1 MVRGSLLTW
10 ALTAALGMLLHACAE
25 PTPSPTA
32 PSAPKVTFQD
42 VRYDFGVADQ
52 GAKVTHTYRFRNTG
66 GLDLNVDNLRTS
78 CGCAAAVTSART
90 LPPGGEGAI
99 EVVFDTTD
107 SLGDQSRTITV
118 YSNDPAQ
125 PVSTLTLSGRVDA
138 DVAVDP
144 PRLYVGHVIRGQ
156 TASNSVRIVGAAAA
170 ASVETRGNVIAG
182 TFSPAP
188 PGGGS
193 RRLQVAVKQDAPLGK
208 FEETVALHTG
218 NQRHPLLTVPITGIV
233 DGDVV
238 VSPAQLSFGVT
249 APGAGASLM
258 LGLHNRGKQPVHI
271 RAVHLTP
278 AVGVAAVTTVR
289 DGEDY
294 RVTVTLSAGL
304 HPGKISGTL
313 DVDTDHPEQ
322 PHILVPFSARVA
334 EKS

>member
-1 MVRGSLLTW
+1 
-10 ALTAALGMLLHACAE
+10 MLLHACAE

-32 PSAPKVTFQD
+32 QSAPKVTFQD
-42 VRYDFGVADQ
+42 VLYDFGVADQ

-66 GLDLNVDNLRTS
+66 GLDLNVDNVRTS
-78 CGCAAAVTSART
+78 CGCAAAATSARM

-99 EVVFDTTD
+99 EVVFDTAN
-107 SLGDQSRTITV
+107 SFGDQSKTVTV

-125 PVSTLTLSGRVDA
+125 PVSTLTLSGRIDTT
-138 DVAVDP
+138 VAVDP

-156 TASNSVRIVGAAAA
+156 TASNSVRVVGDAGE
-170 ASVETRGNVIAG
+170 ASVENLGKVIAG
-182 TFSPAP
+182 TCSPAQ
-188 PGGGS
+188 PGGG

-249 APGAGASLM
+249 TPGAGASLM
-258 LGLHNRGKQPVHI
+258 LVLHNRGKRPVHI

-289 DGEDY
+289 DGEEY
-294 RVTVTLSAGL
+294 RVTVTLSASL
-304 HPGKISGTL
+304 RPGKISGTL

-322 PHILVPFSARVA
+322 SHILVPFSARVA